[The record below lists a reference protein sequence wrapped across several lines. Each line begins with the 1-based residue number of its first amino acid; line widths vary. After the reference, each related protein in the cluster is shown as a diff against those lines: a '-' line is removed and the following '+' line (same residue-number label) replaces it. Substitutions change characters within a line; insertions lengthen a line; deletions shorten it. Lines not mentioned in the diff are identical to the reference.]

1 MSLLQDASLNKRIAE
16 PLAEPPLISVQF
28 LQKQSQGRS
37 YELGDLR
44 YQIGAIVLL
53 AADRLRRGHDRQQG
67 TIINPEPILKLLQAT
82 FFQAVVN
89 LTFLLDQ
96 FGRKIGKDKL
106 ALVFGQ
112 RCRKSRR
119 MM

>member
-44 YQIGAIVLL
+44 YQIGTIVLMV
-53 AADRLRRGHDRQQG
+53 ADRLHRRHGRQQN
-67 TIINPEPILKLLQAT
+67 TIINPKPILKPLQAT
-82 FFQAVVN
+82 LFQAVVR
-89 LTFLLDQ
+89 LTFLLD
-96 FGRKIGKDKL
+96 
-106 ALVFGQ
+106 
-112 RCRKSRR
+112 
-119 MM
+119 

>member
-1 MSLLQDASLNKRIAE
+1 MNLLQDALLDKSIAE
-16 PLAEPPLISVQF
+16 PLAEPPLIRVQF
-28 LQKQSQGRS
+28 LQKQSQGRF

-44 YQIGAIVLL
+44 NQIGAIVLL
-53 AADRLRRGHDRQQG
+53 VADQLRRGHGRQQG

-112 RCRKSRR
+112 RCRKTRR
-119 MM
+119 MT